1 MITPNKDI
9 ILFFLNIYIIY
20 FLHNRPEF
28 LIYVRDFLH
37 IILFKIYSQNYF
49 LVEFIFGRDLN
60 NNEDVLEEDVVAST
74 NGEPVTNDNIIKY
87 ENKYLKEIRLLNK
100 EFVFKAEEEQERN
113 DIFLAT
119 LQELNEKLLE
129 EIRQVKS
136 KIDKNKLLITNYE
149 LKKEDYCVFN
159 EECESGKDRKHGK
172 DQSGEDDG
180 SEYDE
185 SEYDESGDD
194 ESVNRDKKE
203 EKMKELIYENECL
216 EKEYNKLF
224 RVYED
229 QKGIKEEANIISRKY
244 IINKQL
250 EKLKNCYVMEKTPLG
265 NVLMIYNIQKN
276 SFSYYSDNSIPYRY
290 LETVARKYIK
300 TFNCR
305 PIFVD
310 MEEELKLAEERW
322 EKERIEKE
330 EKEKE
335 KENKEK
341 ERENKESEPKKKKN
355 VFAKFKSYN
364 KDTSATAKSM
374 VAPPKNSIP
383 NTQLT
388 KEQENEKILL
398 KEKANCYT
406 YEGKFANFSFL
417 KKVDR
422 KIVNKKYG
430 LSFADFKKIKKDIK

>member
-9 ILFFLNIYIIY
+9 ILFFLNVYIIY
-20 FLHNRPEF
+20 FLHKRPDF
-28 LIYVRDFLH
+28 VIYIRNF
-37 IILFKIYSQNYF
+37 IYYVLSRMYTIEQSSF
-49 LVEFIFGRDLN
+49 FIEFIYGRNLN
-60 NNEDVLEEDVVAST
+60 DNGSELIENEETNINNET
-74 NGEPVTNDNIIKY
+74 RINDNIIKY
-87 ENKYLKEIRLLNK
+87 EDKYLKEIRLLNK
-100 EFVFKAEEEQERN
+100 EFVFKAEEEEERN
-113 DIFLAT
+113 EVFLST
-119 LQELNEKLLE
+119 FSELNKKLLE

-136 KIDKNKLLITNYE
+136 KIDKNKLLIANYE

-159 EECESGKDRKHGK
+159 EECESGRDR
-172 DQSGEDDG
+172 ED
-180 SEYDE
+180 EK
-185 SEYDESGDD
+185 DESGDD
-194 ESVNRDKKE
+194 ESINGDDESINGDTKE
-203 EKMKELIYENECL
+203 KEMQALIYDNECL
-216 EKEYNKLF
+216 EKEYNKLIK
-224 RVYED
+224 VYED
-229 QKGIKEEANIISRKY
+229 QKGLKEEATIISRKY

-276 SFSYYSDNSIPYRY
+276 SFSYYSDNTIPYRY
-290 LETVARKYIK
+290 LETVARKYVK

-310 MEEELKLAEERW
+310 MEEELKIAEEKW

-330 EKEKE
+330 QKEKE
-335 KENKEK
+335 KEIREK
-341 ERENKESEPKKKKN
+341 ETNEDNLNKILTEKKKN

-364 KDTSATAKSM
+364 KDTSATTKSM
-374 VAPPKNSIP
+374 AAPPKNSIP

-422 KIVNKKYG
+422 KVVDKKYG
-430 LSFADFKKIKKDIK
+430 LTFADFKKIRKSVN